1 MTHWKRP
8 WCWETLKVGGEGDD
22 RGWDGW
28 KASPTQWTWIWVN
41 SRSWW
46 QTGRPGMLQSM
57 ELQRVRH
64 KWETELNW
72 LHGWLLNWCIMSVSI
87 GSAMREENISC
98 LLLQL
103 LHQSERINMSA
114 VLPLESTSHLVAR
127 ALPPLGSVNSVSYMN
142 GEKTGVTNK
151 ISKTVHHKGAT
162 AEITYWKD
170 CSKHLKRESWM
181 YSAIIRIVA
190 F

>member
-1 MTHWKRP
+1 
-8 WCWETLKVGGEGDD
+8 
-22 RGWDGW
+22 
-28 KASPTQWTWIWVN
+28 
-41 SRSWW
+41 
-46 QTGRPGMLQSM
+46 
-57 ELQRVRH
+57 
-64 KWETELNW
+64 
-72 LHGWLLNWCIMSVSI
+72 MSVSI

-114 VLPLESTSHLVAR
+114 VLLLESTSHLVAR

-162 AEITYWKD
+162 AELTY
-170 CSKHLKRESWM
+170 
-181 YSAIIRIVA
+181 
-190 F
+190 